1 MPRKTL
7 LALALTLALPAFGV
21 ATAASA
27 QESPQAPVYA
37 ASKTPYPGTISVEV
51 DATNLSQRV
60 YQVKQ
65 RIPVQAGPMTLLYP
79 KWLPG
84 NHADYGRVDKVAG
97 LVITGNGQRI
107 EWKRDPLDVF
117 AFKLDVP
124 AGVTSLDVAF
134 QFITP
139 TDRDQGR
146 VVMTPNMLN
155 LQWNMV
161 ALYPAGFDASAIT
174 FAPSVKLPAGWQA
187 ATALEQEARTG
198 DVVTYKPVNFEVLVD
213 SPMFAGKYAKTFDL
227 DPGAA
232 TPVRL
237 NVFADDPKYLEA
249 KPDHLEAHRRLVD
262 QMYKLYG
269 AHHYNHYDFLFAL
282 SAQMSGIGLEHHRSS
297 ENGVSPKYFTGWDPK
312 TGSSDLL
319 AHEYNH
325 SWDGKYRRGADLTT
339 PTFNTPMQGSLLW
352 VYEGQTQYWGNVITA
367 RSGLRTFETAKD
379 ALALVAASY
388 AENRPGLSWRALQD
402 TTNDPIIAKRTSK
415 AYGSWQLSED
425 YYSGGQ
431 MIWLEVDSRLR
442 DRSNNKVSLDD
453 FAKKF
458 FGMNNGEWT
467 VNPYTFDDVVK
478 TLNDVQPD
486 DWATFLRDRLDGR
499 KPLTGGIEASGWR
512 LVFKDKPN
520 AYAKA
525 AAAEYGG
532 GGDFVYSLGISLAK
546 DGGTINNVRWDSPAF
561 KAGIG
566 PGMTAVAVNGRAY
579 STEIME
585 DAIKAAKDSKQPIE
599 LLVKEFDVYRTIK
612 LPYYDGLRYP
622 HLERIEGKPDRLS
635 AIYAPKK

>member
-1 MPRKTL
+1 
-7 LALALTLALPAFGV
+7 
-21 ATAASA
+21 
-27 QESPQAPVYA
+27 
-37 ASKTPYPGTISVEV
+37 
-51 DATNLSQRV
+51 
-60 YQVKQ
+60 
-65 RIPVQAGPMTLLYP
+65 
-79 KWLPG
+79 
-84 NHADYGRVDKVAG
+84 
-97 LVITGNGQRI
+97 
-107 EWKRDPLDVF
+107 
-117 AFKLDVP
+117 
-124 AGVTSLDVAF
+124 
-134 QFITP
+134 
-139 TDRDQGR
+139 
-146 VVMTPNMLN
+146 
-155 LQWNMV
+155 
-161 ALYPAGFDASAIT
+161 
-174 FAPSVKLPAGWQA
+174 
-187 ATALEQEARTG
+187 
-198 DVVTYKPVNFEVLVD
+198 
-213 SPMFAGKYAKTFDL
+213 
-227 DPGAA
+227 
-232 TPVRL
+232 
-237 NVFADDPKYLEA
+237 
-249 KPDHLEAHRRLVD
+249 
-262 QMYKLYG
+262 
-269 AHHYNHYDFLFAL
+269 
-282 SAQMSGIGLEHHRSS
+282 
-297 ENGVSPKYFTGWDPK
+297 
-312 TGSSDLL
+312 
-319 AHEYNH
+319 
-325 SWDGKYRRGADLTT
+325 
-339 PTFNTPMQGSLLW
+339 